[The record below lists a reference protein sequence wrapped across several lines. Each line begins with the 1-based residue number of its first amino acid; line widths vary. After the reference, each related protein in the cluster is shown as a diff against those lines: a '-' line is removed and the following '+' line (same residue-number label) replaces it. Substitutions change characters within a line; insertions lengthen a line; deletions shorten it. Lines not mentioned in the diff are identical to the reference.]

1 MTENC
6 EWVHVGDV
14 VIESGRLALV
24 DPALADEV
32 VNLEGDG
39 AVLVGAPGLMV
50 TTGLG
55 DGTYPV
61 LAHYMDVEG
70 IGRRLTA
77 VSVTFLDHE
86 DSDDAI

>member
-6 EWVHVGDV
+6 EWRHVGDV

-24 DPALADEV
+24 DPVLAEV

-39 AVLVGAPGLMV
+39 DVLIGAPGLIV

-55 DGTYPV
+55 DGVYPV

-70 IGRRLTA
+70 IGRRISA
-77 VSVTFLDHE
+77 VEVTFLDHE
-86 DSDDAI
+86 DDYDG